1 MLAESTDKTI
11 TLQYA
16 TTGND
21 GVEYRVSFDLD
32 FCKGKPSL
40 EYGEQ
45 ERLNF
50 GEAYDI
56 ETFLLD
62 EGDRKA
68 YRVIA
73 EEGVLLSRISNMSV
87 KTAASEENGE
97 ESREESREESST
109 SDYAIA
115 VLIHT
120 KEPKFPEDDKDSDTP
135 LNPDSTDGVPW
146 SIPIYRSSQTIDQNG
161 LGKFQLTVKRAVERD
176 EIPEDPYTEITTDD
190 TGLLYMT
197 FFVENRPKEPE
208 QATRGGGTYRTRGCK
223 EVKHDQARI
232 GYGDRAST
240 SSVKSKYKTIPG
252 TGRFVL
258 PLRYMVR
265 GGSDTAEVPCS
276 ETAPKAEA
284 RIQALEEL
292 QKKVTVVPL

>member
-16 TTGND
+16 TTGDD

-32 FCKGKPSL
+32 FCKGKSSTDFD
-40 EYGEQ
+40 EY

-62 EGDRKA
+62 EGERKA

-97 ESREESREESST
+97 ESST

-120 KEPKFPEDDKDSDTP
+120 KEPKFPEDNKDGDTP
-135 LNPDSTDGVPW
+135 LNPESTDGVPW

-161 LGKFQLTVKRAVERD
+161 LGKFQLTVKRALERD
-176 EIPEDPYTEITTDD
+176 DIPEDPYTEVTTDD
-190 TGLLYMT
+190 TGVLYMT

-240 SSVKSKYKTIPG
+240 ASVKSKYKTIPG

-265 GGSDTAEVPCS
+265 GGSDSAEVACS

>member
-1 MLAESTDKTI
+1 MLAESTDKSI

-32 FCKGKPSL
+32 FCKGRTSVDFD
-40 EYGEQ
+40 ED
-45 ERLNF
+45 ERLRF

-87 KTAASEENGE
+87 KTAASEEN
-97 ESREESREESST
+97 REEP

-120 KEPKFPEDDKDSDTP
+120 KEPKFSKDDKDGCTP

-146 SIPIYRSSQTIDQNG
+146 SIPIYRRSQTIDQNG

-176 EIPEDPYTEITTDD
+176 EIPDDPYTEITTDD
-190 TGLLYMT
+190 TGVLYIT
-197 FFVENRPKEPE
+197 FFVEDKPKEPE
-208 QATRGGGTYRTRGCK
+208 QATRGGGSFRVRGGSK

-240 SSVKSKYKTIPG
+240 ASVKSKYKTIPG

-258 PLRYMVR
+258 PLRYVVR
-265 GGSDTAEVPCS
+265 GGSDTLDVPCS

>member
-1 MLAESTDKTI
+1 MLAESTDKKI

-16 TTGND
+16 TTGQD

-32 FCKGKPSL
+32 FCKGKRSSEFG
-40 EYGEQ
+40 EY
-45 ERLNF
+45 ERLCF
-50 GEAYDI
+50 GEAYDV

-87 KTAASEENGE
+87 KTA
-97 ESREESREESST
+97 ESGDT
-109 SDYAIA
+109 DTNDYSIA

-146 SIPIYRSSQTIDQNG
+146 SVPIYRNSQTIDQNG
-161 LGKFQLTVKRAVERD
+161 LGKFQITVKRAVERN
-176 EIPEDPYTEITTDD
+176 ELPEDPYTEVTTDS
-190 TGLLYMT
+190 TGVVYMT
-197 FFVENRPKEPE
+197 FFVEHKPKPE
-208 QATRGGGTYRTRGCK
+208 REEATRGGGSFRTRGCG
-223 EVKHDQARI
+223 EVKHDQARV

-240 SSVKSKYKTIPG
+240 ASQKSQYKTIPG
-252 TGRFVL
+252 TGRFIL

-265 GGSDTAEVPCS
+265 AGSDASEAPCS

-284 RIQALEEL
+284 RIMALEEL
-292 QKKVTVVPL
+292 QAQVAVVPP